1 MTKTPQG
8 AMRHKTGRDENFSVG
23 LLASKK
29 LKPLVA
35 AYYRAARAAD
45 DIADN
50 PALTVEQKLA
60 ALDRAEAA
68 FYGQEETNNREETN
82 HREEKNHLDNTQN
95 SPEAAALG
103 QLFRAENLDSRLY
116 TDLLTAFRRDA
127 LNQQPE
133 IWEQLTD
140 YCNYSAVPVGR
151 FMLAIHDENSST
163 YLPAASLCTALQL
176 VNHLQDLKY
185 DAVTL
190 RRFYLPKEMMAR
202 HDAVPGDLY
211 LNAATPG
218 VKALILEICGRIR
231 GQMKDAS
238 ALPRL
243 VKSFRLRWEIGVI
256 VSLTNSMLKK
266 LEKHDVI
273 SRRIE
278 LSRLDWLK
286 ALGAGLISAL
296 IKR

>member
-1 MTKTPQG
+1 MNS
-8 AMRHKTGRDENFSVG
+8 MRQKNESDENFSVG
-23 LLASKK
+23 LLVSKK

-50 PALTVEQKLA
+50 PELTKEQKLN
-60 ALDRAEAA
+60 ALEAVEAA
-68 FYGQEETNNREETN
+68 FDGRNNA
-82 HREEKNHLDNTQN
+82 DAF
-95 SPEAAALG
+95 SEARTLG
-103 QLFRAENLDSRLY
+103 ELFRTENLDRRLY
-116 TDLLTAFRRDA
+116 ADLLTAFRRDA

-151 FMLAIHDENSST
+151 FMLAIHNENPST

-185 DAVTL
+185 DAITL
-190 RRFYLPKEMMAR
+190 RRFYLPKDMMAKY
-202 HDAVPGDLY
+202 DVFPSDLY
-211 LNAATPG
+211 LSTVTSG
-218 VKALILEICGRIR
+218 LKALVLEICGRIR
-231 GQMKDAS
+231 GQMKDA
-238 ALPRL
+238 APLPRL

-266 LEKHDVI
+266 IEKYDVI

-286 ALGAGLISAL
+286 ALGAGLKTAL

>member
-1 MTKTPQG
+1 MNSMRQKTES
-8 AMRHKTGRDENFSVG
+8 DENFSVG
-23 LLASKK
+23 LLVSKK

-50 PALTVEQKLA
+50 PELTEEQKLD
-60 ALDRAEAA
+60 ALEAAEAA
-68 FYGQEETNNREETN
+68 FDGR
-82 HREEKNHLDNTQN
+82 DNAD
-95 SPEAAALG
+95 SFPEARRLG
-103 QLFRAENLDSRLY
+103 DLFRAENLDRSLY

-127 LNQQPE
+127 LNRQPE

-140 YCNYSAVPVGR
+140 YCNYSAAPVGR
-151 FMLAIHDENSST
+151 FMLAIHNENPST

-176 VNHLQDLKY
+176 ANHLQDLKY
-185 DAVTL
+185 DAMTL
-190 RRFYLPKEMMAR
+190 RRFYLPKDMMTKY
-202 HDAVPGDLY
+202 DVFPGDLY
-211 LNAATPG
+211 LPAATSG
-218 VKALILEICGRIR
+218 LKALVLEICGRIR
-231 GQMKDAS
+231 GQMKDAA

-266 LEKHDVI
+266 IEKYDVI

-286 ALGAGLISAL
+286 ALGAGLKTAL
-296 IKR
+296 FKR

>member
-1 MTKTPQG
+1 MNT
-8 AMRHKTGRDENFSVG
+8 MRHKTDGDENFSVG
-23 LLASKK
+23 LLISKK

-50 PALTVEQKLA
+50 PELTAEQKLA
-60 ALDRAEAA
+60 ALEATEAA
-68 FYGQEETNNREETN
+68 FDGQCTDETC
-82 HREEKNHLDNTQN
+82 
-95 SPEAAALG
+95 SEARTLG
-103 QLFRAENLDSRLY
+103 ELFRSENLDRRLY

-127 LNQQPE
+127 LNRQPE

-151 FMLAIHDENSST
+151 FMLAIHNENPST
-163 YLPAASLCTALQL
+163 YLPAAALCTALQL

-185 DAVTL
+185 DAMTL
-190 RRFYLPKEMMAR
+190 QRFYLPKDLMAQY
-202 HDAVPGDLY
+202 DVLPSDLY
-211 LNAATPG
+211 LSTATSG
-218 VKALILEICGRIR
+218 LKALVLEICRRIR
-231 GQMKDAS
+231 GQMKDAA

-266 LEKHDVI
+266 IEKYDVI
-273 SRRIE
+273 SQRIE

-286 ALGAGLISAL
+286 ALGAGLKTAL

>member
-1 MTKTPQG
+1 MNT
-8 AMRHKTGRDENFSVG
+8 MRHKTDGDENFSVG
-23 LLASKK
+23 LLISKK
-29 LKPLVA
+29 LKPLIA

-50 PALTVEQKLA
+50 PELTAEQKLA
-60 ALDRAEAA
+60 ALETTEAA
-68 FYGQEETNNREETN
+68 FDGQCTDETC
-82 HREEKNHLDNTQN
+82 
-95 SPEAAALG
+95 SEARTLG
-103 QLFRAENLDSRLY
+103 ELFRSENLDCRLY

-127 LNQQPE
+127 LNRQPE

-151 FMLAIHDENSST
+151 FMLAIHNENPST
-163 YLPAASLCTALQL
+163 YLPAAALCTALQL

-185 DAVTL
+185 DAMTL
-190 RRFYLPKEMMAR
+190 QRFYLPKDLMAQYN
-202 HDAVPGDLY
+202 VFPSDLY
-211 LNAATPG
+211 LSTATSG
-218 VKALILEICGRIR
+218 LKALVLEICRRIR
-231 GQMKDAS
+231 GQMKDAA

-266 LEKHDVI
+266 IEKYDVI

-286 ALGAGLISAL
+286 ALGAGLKTAL

>member
-1 MTKTPQG
+1 MNSMRQKTES
-8 AMRHKTGRDENFSVG
+8 DENFSVG
-23 LLASKK
+23 LLVSKK

-35 AYYRAARAAD
+35 AYYQAARAAD

-50 PALTVEQKLA
+50 PELTEEQKLD
-60 ALDRAEAA
+60 ALEATEAA
-68 FYGQEETNNREETN
+68 FDGRGNA
-82 HREEKNHLDNTQN
+82 D
-95 SPEAAALG
+95 SFPEARTLG
-103 QLFRAENLDSRLY
+103 ELFRTENLDRSLY
-116 TDLLTAFRRDA
+116 TDLLAAFRRDA
-127 LNQQPE
+127 LNRQPE

-151 FMLAIHDENSST
+151 FMLAIHNENPST

-185 DAVTL
+185 DAITL
-190 RRFYLPKEMMAR
+190 RRFYLPKDLMAKY
-202 HDAVPGDLY
+202 DVLPGDLY
-211 LNAATPG
+211 LPAATSG
-218 VKALILEICGRIR
+218 LKALILEICGRIR
-231 GQMKDAS
+231 GQMKDAA

-256 VSLTNSMLKK
+256 VSLTNSMLKRI
-266 LEKHDVI
+266 EKYDVI

-286 ALGAGLISAL
+286 ALGAGLKTAL
-296 IKR
+296 FKR

>member
-23 LLASKK
+23 LLVSKK

-60 ALDRAEAA
+60 ALDGAEAA
-68 FYGQEETNNREETN
+68 FYGRAEATDRDETTDRGETP
-82 HREEKNHLDNTQN
+82 DF
-95 SPEAAALG
+95 PEARDLG
-103 QLFRAENLDSRLY
+103 RLFRAENLDSRLY

-127 LNQQPE
+127 LNQPPE

-151 FMLAIHDENSST
+151 FMLAIHDENPST

-185 DAVTL
+185 DAMTL

-202 HDAVPGDLY
+202 HDVVPGDVY

-218 VKALILEICGRIR
+218 LKALILEICGLIR
-231 GQMKDAS
+231 GQMKDAA

-266 LEKHDVI
+266 IEKYDVI

-278 LSRLDWLK
+278 LSRTDWLK
-286 ALGAGLISAL
+286 ALGAGLITAL